1 MIMKKDIDFTLL
13 IAGIAICV
21 VIGIIALLL
30 FQDASFSGMCIIA
43 AAIVYSS
50 SLQRKDS

>member
-13 IAGIAICV
+13 IAGLAICV